1 MKDNKSTIN
10 RLNILTLWLLI
21 NSPAAFA
28 ITGDAGLDPS
38 AMQDAISSFYA
49 QPAKEDPL
57 ATSDSDFA
65 AIRQMIANQQTAQA
79 RSKLQDILIQQP
91 DSVDAHNYLGF
102 LDVLENQLDS
112 AKQHFTAALQKDK
125 VNPTALTGLTKLELQ
140 VGRYKEAK
148 NLANQLLALDS
159 HNLTAYYLLVDIA
172 NQQKEIKEIERL
184 LNAAFKKMRGNP
196 TNEISVAANLGQFY
210 LAQKQPQKFLNLAQD
225 LHDRYPQNGKTY
237 SLLALAQTAN
247 KQGLEAEKTLQKL
260 VILDPKDVHGRVQLL
275 TLLIN
280 QADKKQQVTQL
291 LDEIKALSPNEPH
304 LFFQLS
310 NLSTRAQRFDDALIY
325 AKLVDQAQPESGL
338 GKVLL
343 GDAYL
348 AQNKLDDALSAY
360 KAAHQAKPNE
370 KTSGAIADILI
381 KQGNLPA
388 ATEWLENELKNND
401 KNLATHLRLASIYQ
415 QQNQFQQAETHYLA
429 ILAVDKENLAV
440 MNNLAWLYSLQNKPE
455 ALILAE
461 KAYKKAP
468 NSPIIADTFGTI
480 LLKTGRV
487 EQSLPILEKA
497 AAQAHETFDIQFH
510 LAQAYSLSNQT
521 AKAIEILNTII
532 KSGQDFSEK
541 AAATKLLNELAQ

>member
-1 MKDNKSTIN
+1 MKHNKSTIN
-10 RLNILTLWLLI
+10 RLTILTLWILI

-28 ITGDAGLDPS
+28 INGDAGLDPN

-65 AIRQMIANQQTAQA
+65 AIRQMIANQQTSQA

-102 LDVLENQLDS
+102 LDALENRQDA

-125 VNPTALTGLTKLELQ
+125 ANPTALTGLAKLELQ
-140 VGRYKEAK
+140 VGHHKEAR
-148 NLANQLLALDS
+148 NLANRLLALDS
-159 HNLTAYYLLVDIA
+159 NNLTAYYLLVDIA

-184 LNAAFKKMRGNP
+184 LTTAFKKMRGNP
-196 TNEISVAANLGQFY
+196 ANEISVAANLGQFY
-210 LAQKQPQKFLNLAQD
+210 LAQKQPQKFLNLAQE
-225 LHDRYPQNGKTY
+225 LHDRYPQNSKTY
-237 SLLALAQTAN
+237 SLLALAQSSN
-247 KQGLEAEKTLQKL
+247 KQSLEAEKTLQKL
-260 VILDPKDVHGRVQLL
+260 VIMDPKDIYGRLQLA
-275 TLLIN
+275 TLLIK

-291 LDEIKALSPNEPH
+291 LDEIKALSPNDPQM
-304 LFFQLS
+304 FFQLS
-310 NLSTRAQRFDDALIY
+310 NLSTRVQRFDDAMSY
-325 AKLVDQAQPESGL
+325 AKLVDMAQPQSGL

-348 AQNKLDDALSAY
+348 AQNKLDDALAAY
-360 KAAHQAKPNE
+360 QAAYQAKPNE
-370 KTSGAIADILI
+370 KISGTIADILS
-381 KQGNLPA
+381 KQGNFPA

-401 KNLATHLRLASIYQ
+401 KNLATHLRLATLYQ
-415 QQNQFQQAETHYLA
+415 QQNQFQQAETHYQA

-440 MNNLAWLYSLQNKPE
+440 INNLAWLYSLQNKPE

-468 NSPIIADTFGTI
+468 NSPVIADTFGTI
-480 LLKTGRV
+480 LLKAGKV

-497 AAQAHETFDIQFH
+497 AAQPDETFDIQFH
-510 LAQAYSLSNQT
+510 LAQAYSQSNQK
-521 AKAIEILNTII
+521 AKAIEILKTIL

-541 AAATKLLNELAQ
+541 TAATKLLNELTQ